1 MQETNTQ
8 TLMHDLITS
17 ALAIE
22 GLIWLIA
29 AVFIA
34 GLVRGF
40 VGFGSAMI
48 IMPVAS
54 SVLSPVEAVIFL
66 ICAELVGPL
75 PNAPAAWRDGT
86 PRDVGLL
93 LLGAVVALPLGV
105 WALSTVDATLFGWA
119 VSLFVLVLLVL
130 TASGWRLKG
139 VLTTRLTIMTGA
151 IGGFMTGFAG
161 IPGPPVIMLYMAS
174 KLPISIIRAN
184 FLLYLVALDLLL
196 FPLLWILGLM
206 NWPIA
211 FLGLLI
217 GIPNLVANMIG
228 ARLFD
233 PSAERLFRLVAYIT
247 IAASAIVGLPLWKG

>member
-1 MQETNTQ
+1 MP
-8 TLMHDLITS
+8 DLLAT
-17 ALAIE
+17 ALGTD
-22 GLIWLIA
+22 GLIWLVG

-40 VGFGSAMI
+40 AGFGSAMI

-75 PNAPAAWRDGT
+75 PNARAAWRDGA

-93 LLGAVVALPLGV
+93 ILGAIVALPFGV
-105 WALSTVDATLFGWA
+105 WALSTMDATVFGWV
-119 VSLFVLVLLVL
+119 VSGSVLLLLML
-130 TASGWRLKG
+130 TMSGWRLKG
-139 VLTTRLTIMTGA
+139 ALTQSLTVGA
-151 IGGFMTGFAG
+151 GALGGFMTGFAG

-174 KLPISIIRAN
+174 TLPISVIRAN
-184 FLLYLVALDLLL
+184 FLLYLLALDLLL
-196 FPLLWILGLM
+196 FPLLWVLGLM

-211 FLGLLI
+211 FLGLLV
-217 GIPNLVANMIG
+217 GIPNLIANVIG

-233 PSAERLFRLVAYIT
+233 PSAERLFRMVAYIV
-247 IAASAIVGLPLWKG
+247 IAASAIIGLPLWKG

>member
-1 MQETNTQ
+1 MLAT
-8 TLMHDLITS
+8 
-17 ALAIE
+17 ALAPD
-22 GLIWLIA
+22 GLIWLVG

-40 VGFGSAMI
+40 AGFGSAMI

-86 PRDVGLL
+86 PREVGLL
-93 LLGAVVALPLGV
+93 VLGAILALPLGV
-105 WALSTVDATLFGWA
+105 WALTSMDATLFGWT
-119 VSLFVLVLLVL
+119 VSVSVLVLLAL
-130 TASGWRLKG
+130 TVSGWRLKG
-139 VLTTRLTIMTGA
+139 ALTRQLIVLAGSM
-151 IGGFMTGFAG
+151 GGFMTGFAG

-174 KLPISIIRAN
+174 RLPIKVIRAN

-196 FPLLWILGLM
+196 FPLLWVLGLM

-211 FLGLLI
+211 FLGLLV
-217 GIPNLVANMIG
+217 GIPNLIANTLG

-233 PSAERLFRLVAYIT
+233 PTAERIFRNVAYLIIT
-247 IAASAIVGLPLWKG
+247 ASAIIGLPLWKG